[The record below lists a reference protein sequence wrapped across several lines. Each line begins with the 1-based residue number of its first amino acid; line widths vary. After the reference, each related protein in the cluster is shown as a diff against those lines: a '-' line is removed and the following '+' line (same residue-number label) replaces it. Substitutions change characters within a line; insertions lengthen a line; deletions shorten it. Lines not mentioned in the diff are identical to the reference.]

1 MTARRVGSLSSGQP
15 TCATDDGHDRQRGNQ
30 GTRKPTAGPRRVRI
44 PMVRLLRPPEHIAPL
59 HLGLRDSSRP
69 EAGGRN
75 SADPR
80 IDGEQ
85 RNRRVRPSEE
95 TPSPHFHSRHTADHC
110 PHGRDGAPRKD
121 NGTSTDRF
129 GTHGVTFANVGR
141 DAGVTRHGRPG
152 ADPSRAAGAR
162 LCELA
167 GLGRNRVSHKSMSTV
182 APWSPA
188 DLVGSCRKPR
198 SSRTPPWPW
207 RHAVKHHDPGK
218 VGHESRA
225 APAAPR
231 RAWLRRWAPARAR
244 SGGPPRPVV
253 RSAEGEHTHG
263 RMTTKA
269 PAP

>member
-1 MTARRVGSLSSGQP
+1 MVFWPVDRSNPGHEATVTRAGRGAEGNVPELKKTLDGIVFLGVDARRPVSRGPP
-15 TCATDDGHDRQRGNQ
+15 TMATTDSAVIRAPA
-30 GTRKPTAGPRRVRI
+30 KPTAGPRRVRI

-69 EAGGRN
+69 EAGERN

-95 TPSPHFHSRHTADHC
+95 TPSPHFHGQHTADRC
-110 PHGRDGAPRKD
+110 HGRDGAPRKD

-141 DAGVTRHGRPG
+141 DAGVTGHGRPR
-152 ADPSRAAGAR
+152 SRPFTSRWG
-162 LCELA
+162 LA
-167 GLGRNRVSHKSMSTV
+167 LWNSWGLGRNRVSHKSMSTL

-198 SSRTPPWPW
+198 SSRTPP
-207 RHAVKHHDPGK
+207 
-218 VGHESRA
+218 
-225 APAAPR
+225 
-231 RAWLRRWAPARAR
+231 
-244 SGGPPRPVV
+244 
-253 RSAEGEHTHG
+253 
-263 RMTTKA
+263 
-269 PAP
+269 